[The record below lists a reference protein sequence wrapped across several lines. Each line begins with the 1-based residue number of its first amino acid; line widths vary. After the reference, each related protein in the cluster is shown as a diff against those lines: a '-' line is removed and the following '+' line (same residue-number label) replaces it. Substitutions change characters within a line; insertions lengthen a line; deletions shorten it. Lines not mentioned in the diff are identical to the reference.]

1 VEEAEQPQDSEPSL
15 APDPAPAS
23 DPPSASAPEQVV
35 VSPAAA
41 SAPVLPTVA
50 PLIVSAPPSA
60 VAPIPAPPHADRSTG
75 LVVFGI
81 GQIILGLLTALMI
94 PLVALGA
101 VMSRLGPG
109 GSMRPGQLLSATATY
124 GFLAAV
130 LITLGIGSVRYR
142 RWARALT
149 LITSWYWMLMGAL
162 ITVLITAVLPV
173 AMRAALQ
180 AQQNT
185 AGAPSA
191 EISMGAMAVIVTLII
206 VFMAFFLIVVP
217 IAYVVFY
224 SRDDVAA
231 TCHDRDPVERWTDRA
246 PLPVLGASVVFFV
259 GALYFLAGGLTAP
272 VFPFFGRYLAGLP
285 GAACLL
291 VVAALDG
298 YLAVATYR
306 LKRAAWW
313 IAVITL
319 PLRLLSMILTYLKAD
334 LMEAYARMGRS
345 EAELRVLESSPLL
358 RGHVA
363 LWWSL
368 VSVVAFFGYVVWL
381 KRYFKSPASQAEIT
395 STPAT

>member
-1 VEEAEQPQDSEPSL
+1 MEEAELPQDPGPMP

-23 DPPSASAPEQVV
+23 DHVV
-35 VSPAAA
+35 ASPAPALAPAFSTAA
-41 SAPVLPTVA
+41 PRVVPAAPTNPAPV
-50 PLIVSAPPSA
+50 
-60 VAPIPAPPHADRSTG
+60 PAPPHADRSTG
-75 LVVFGI
+75 LVVFGV

-130 LITLGIGSVRYR
+130 LVTLGIGSVQYR

-149 LITSWYWMLMGAL
+149 LITSWYWLLMGAL
-162 ITVLITAVLPV
+162 ITVLLTAVLPV

-191 EISMGAMAVIVTLII
+191 EISTGAMAVIVTLII
-206 VFMAFFLIVVP
+206 VFMAFFLVVVP

-224 SRDDVAA
+224 SREDVAA
-231 TCHDRDPVERWTDRA
+231 TCRDRDPVERWTDRA

-259 GALYFLAGGLTAP
+259 GGLYFLVGGVTSP
-272 VFPFFGRYLAGLP
+272 VFPFFGRYLTGFP
-285 GAACLL
+285 GVACFL

-298 YLAVATYR
+298 YLAVATFR
-306 LKRAAWW
+306 LRLTAWW

-334 LMEAYARMGRS
+334 VMEAFGRMGRS
-345 EAELRVLESSPLL
+345 DAELRMLEASPLL
-358 RGHVA
+358 RGHVV

-368 VSVVAFFGYVVWL
+368 VSVVAFFGYVLWL
-381 KRYFKSPASQAEIT
+381 KRYFKSPSPQAEIT
-395 STPAT
+395 PTLVA